1 MATEP
6 RAVWGDLATSAFI
19 GASLLFKTLDD
30 ATREDLLKLAD
41 VQGFAPGEVVVGRG
55 DASDDLF
62 LVYDGA
68 AVVTAERDAKGPV
81 EIGTLERG
89 AYFGELVVLGER
101 VRTATV
107 TARSELAVIRFPAPM
122 IAALAERFPRVRKLL
137 DALREARRKDGGGRA
152 AGESASS

>member
-30 ATREDLLKLAD
+30 ATREDLLKLAQL
-41 VQGFAPGEVVVGRG
+41 QGFAPGEVVVRQG

-62 LVYDGA
+62 LVQDGA
-68 AVVTAERDAKGPV
+68 AVVTAERDGGPV
-81 EIGTLERG
+81 ELGTLERG
-89 AYFGELVVLGER
+89 AYFGEFVVLGEQ

-137 DALREARRKDGGGRA
+137 EALREARRKDGDGPA
-152 AGESASS
+152 AG